1 MTDGDIKEKYSTLD
15 RMEYLRQGGKL
26 KCPFCHEGIFSMVRP
41 GVFQCD
47 KCHRGVI
54 GRPRHGILGVAKNN
68 IESELKRSE
77 KYEIINGRV
86 CFVTRTNGYLRLD
99 TISGKKDC
107 IVIEFAED
115 KEEALNNRFE
125 DGDTFAFTDAERI
138 IQVMRE
144 ELRND

>member
-1 MTDGDIKEKYSTLD
+1 MTNGNDRYGALD
-15 RMEYLRQGGKL
+15 RMEYLRRGGKL
-26 KCPFCHEGIFSMVRP
+26 ECPFCHEGIFSMVSP

-47 KCHRGVI
+47 NCRHGVI
-54 GRPRHGILGVAKNN
+54 GRPSHGTLGVAKEN
-68 IESELKRSE
+68 IESELKSSE

-86 CFVTRTNGYLRLD
+86 CFLTKTNGYLRLD

-107 IVIEFAED
+107 IVIEFAEN

-125 DGDTFAFTDAERI
+125 DGDTFAFSDAERI

-144 ELRND
+144 ELRSD